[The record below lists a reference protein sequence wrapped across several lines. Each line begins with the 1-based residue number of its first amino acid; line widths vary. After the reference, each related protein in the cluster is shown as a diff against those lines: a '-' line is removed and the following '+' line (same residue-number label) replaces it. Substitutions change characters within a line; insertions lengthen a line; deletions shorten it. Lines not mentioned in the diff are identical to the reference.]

1 MARAQVCPLAIR
13 PLLVVVAAKCVLHL
27 AVAGRYGWQ
36 RDELCYAVAG
46 RHLQGGYV
54 EFPPVTAWLSALV
67 RVLFGWSL
75 VGFRAFAILA
85 GAVTIVVAALVARD
99 LGGGRRAQI
108 LAAVAVGF
116 SPSLVATKGL
126 LPNSV

>member
-1 MARAQVCPLAIR
+1 MRGGDGRSPEGFALR
-13 PLLVVVAAKCVLHL
+13 PVLLVVAAKSALHL

-36 RDELCYAVAG
+36 RDELYFAVAG

-54 EFPPVTAWLSALV
+54 EFPPVTAWLSALA

-85 GAVTIVVAALVARD
+85 GAATMVVAALVAREV
-99 LGGGRRAQI
+99 GGDRRAQ
-108 LAAVAVGF
+108 
-116 SPSLVATKGL
+116 T
-126 LPNSV
+126 